1 MPLGTFSKLPR
12 ESLRALYYKLGG
24 TDDISDLRTRRALL
38 KKIYEAMGNDSADL
52 DNMHRANSVLQKISE
67 VASVGGK
74 YVGVDISD
82 GELALPNKANS
93 NENPLILSSRATAE
107 INAVLSAGKTPIAEL
122 DPTVLY
128 EDPDPTITSIYGIFA
143 KMALASQGWRAVIQ
157 LFIQCSDGT
166 ISPRPDPMF
175 CQSFD
180 YSEVVPPTPTPGGKI

>member
-82 GELALPNKANS
+82 AQLSDPTS
-93 NENPLILSSRATAE
+93 QSSVTNPLILSSRATAE
-107 INAVLSAGKTPIAEL
+107 INAILSAGKVPIVEL
-122 DPTVLY
+122 APNIPGL
-128 EDPDPTITSIYGIFA
+128 
-143 KMALASQGWRAVIQ
+143 
-157 LFIQCSDGT
+157 
-166 ISPRPDPMF
+166 
-175 CQSFD
+175 
-180 YSEVVPPTPTPGGKI
+180 EVVPNYGILTGMNLGETGWAAQIEFFTPSSVGGASMGESMYCQSSDYTERAVNPGNPGGGGHYY

>member
-52 DNMHRANSVLQKISE
+52 DNMHRARSVLQKISE
-67 VASVGGK
+67 VASAGGNGGK

-82 GELALPNKANS
+82 AQLADPTAGIGDNHPGL
-93 NENPLILSSRATAE
+93 LSSRATAE
-107 INAVLSAGKTPIAEL
+107 INAVLSANKIPIVEL
-122 DPTVLY
+122 DPTVSFAH
-128 EDPDPTITSIYGIFA
+128 PDPTITSIYGIFDEMTPA
-143 KMALASQGWRAVIQ
+143 PQGWSAVIR
-157 LFIQCSDGT
+157 LFIQYSDGT
-166 ISPRPDPMF
+166 ISPQPNPMF

-180 YSEVVPPTPTPGGKI
+180 YSEVVK